1 VKRKKKDGVRENGPK
16 NVIVKR
22 KREEE
27 KKMIQT
33 PNQVPDLQVL
43 DQVLDRAPVVPQI
56 VTKFIGK
63 LS

>member
-1 VKRKKKDGVRENGPK
+1 MKRKKKDGVRENGPK